1 MKKIYLSLLAAAAMT
16 TAGYAQKPSVVS
28 NGNVPASRTMEMNVG
43 SALLNKTAANVPIVD
58 TVDYY
63 FWKQF
68 FKKSTAPYTSFP
80 TYSIVPTST
89 NVVASSAFG
98 SIFRNT
104 GAQAVFG
111 AEALTMRAPSSPN
124 GTVNVVLEIFNAPA
138 GIPTGAALGSCTT
151 GVSTSTAGVYVG
163 CDFAS
168 PVLVNNEYVITLKPS
183 SSNPADGITV
193 FMTSAT
199 QPTSAAT
206 QNKFGEGNGYIR
218 TSGGT
223 WYSLTGVFTPTAET
237 DFEPVVAAR
246 VGYSITA
253 DHSASTSQTVC
264 NTAGVNYPNTSSAWL
279 TNRQFN
285 MNRFVKYWA
294 PFTNPQYT
302 VVANAADSIFTWNF
316 GDGSTEY
323 LTSPT
328 HTYISVATSGSIN
341 DALIAKHMKMSG
353 SNVKNLDSKSWS
365 IYVNVCNVGLAEN
378 SIESKMSVYP
388 NPATDKVVVYL
399 NDVTANT
406 KIEVMNALGQVV
418 LATSN
423 VSDKNE
429 LNTESLAKGV
439 YFVKVSNGKESATSK
454 LIINK

>member
-1 MKKIYLSLLAAAAMT
+1 MAAAAMT
-16 TAGYAQKPSVVS
+16 TAGYAQKPTAVI
-28 NGNVPASRTMEMNVG
+28 NGYSTGSKVLENNVG
-43 SALLNKTAANVPIVD
+43 TTLMNKTAANVPVVD

-63 FWKQF
+63 FWKHAL
-68 FKKSTAPYTSFP
+68 KKATAPYTSFP

-89 NVVASSAFG
+89 NVLKEASFG

-111 AEALTMRAPSSPN
+111 AEVLTSRAPSSPN
-124 GTVNVVLEIFNAPA
+124 GTINVQIQVFNAP
-138 GIPTGAALGSCTT
+138 GGVPTGAALGSCTSA
-151 GVSTSTAGVYVG
+151 VSNTAGVYIG

-168 PVLVNNEYVITLKPS
+168 PVLVNNEYVIVYRPVSTNTL
-183 SSNPADGITV
+183 DGVSV
-193 FMTSAT
+193 FLTSAN
-199 QPTSAAT
+199 QPTAPSAT
-206 QNKFGEGNGYIR
+206 NLWGESSGYVR
-218 TSGGT
+218 TTGGV
-223 WYSLTGVFTPTAET
+223 WYSLTGVFTPST
-237 DFEPVVAAR
+237 DTDYEPVVAAR

-279 TNRQFN
+279 TNKQFN
-285 MNRFVKYWA
+285 MNRFAKAWA
-294 PFTNPQYT
+294 PFTNPSYT
-302 VVANAADSIFTWNF
+302 VVTSVADSVFTWNF
-316 GDGSTEY
+316 GDGTTEY
-323 LTSPT
+323 VASPT

-353 SNVKNLDSKSWS
+353 SMVKTLDSKSWS